1 MIIDVE
7 ALRYDLI
14 DYFGTAI
21 SYNPIAMADLVRVE
35 AASDYEIVDI
45 AIKNG
50 FDISK
55 YEFSN
60 NKTR

>member
-7 ALRYDLI
+7 ALRHDLI

-55 YEFSN
+55 YEVSN